1 MALRRPLALHASGYM
16 EEMPTGDTQDQRG
29 PIDMNT
35 TNKIINLADP
45 TLAQDAAT
53 KAYVDGVVNGLDWK
67 NSVRLATAAALA
79 AVTAAGS
86 GVGKTLT
93 ANANGALSVDG
104 VAVANGDR
112 ILVKNQVAGAD
123 NGLYLVTDLGSAGTP
138 FILTRTV
145 DADQNLEVTA
155 NLAVFVAAGTTNADT
170 GWTLTTNDPIT
181 VDTTSLSFAQFSST
195 VSYTF
200 DQGLLNTAGAI
211 TVELDTAAAAQTA
224 GAGGGSSG
232 LEFDVNTA
240 AGKLRAAVHATGG
253 LERSATGLAA
263 KLNGTSLLSGASG
276 LSVQHAPKQDDFTY
290 LASEA
295 LTAFHPVAM
304 STTVDRAQQGR
315 GNADARAKV
324 IGITRVAAASAGDP
338 IDVVSSGVQVG
349 ALTGATAGDIFYV
362 AAAGGLTAAN
372 TPPGA
377 GNRVIQVGIAKN
389 ATDLIVQI
397 IDFGKRA
404 A

>member
-1 MALRRPLALHASGYM
+1 MALRRPLALHATGYM

-45 TLAQDAAT
+45 TVAQDAAT
-53 KAYVDGVVNGLDWK
+53 KAYVDGLVNGLDWK
-67 NSVRLATAAALA
+67 NSVRLATAAALPSN
-79 AVTAAGS
+79 TAAGS

-93 ANANGALSVDG
+93 ATANGALSVDG

-112 ILVKNQVAGAD
+112 ILVKNEATGAN
-123 NGLYLVTDLGSAGTP
+123 NGLYVVTDLGSAGTP
-138 FILTRTV
+138 YILTRTV

-155 NLAVFVAAGTTNADT
+155 NLAVFVSAGSTNADS
-170 GWTLTTNDPIT
+170 GWTIITNDPIV
-181 VDTTSLSFAQFSST
+181 VDTTALVFAQFSST
-195 VSYTF
+195 VAYTF
-200 DQGLLNTAGAI
+200 DQGLLNTAGSI

-240 AGKLRAAVHATGG
+240 AGKLRAAVNATGG
-253 LERSATGLAA
+253 LQRSASGLAA
-263 KLNGTSLLSGASG
+263 LLDGSSLVSGASG
-276 LSVQHAPKQDDFTY
+276 LKTAHAPQRRDATF
-290 LASEA
+290 LSSEA
-295 LTAFHPVAM
+295 LSAFHPVAM
-304 STTVDRAQQGR
+304 STTSDRVQQSR
-315 GNADARAKV
+315 GNTDPRAKC
-324 IGITRVAAASAGDP
+324 IALNLTAAGAAGVALEIVEDG
-338 IDVVSSGVQVG
+338 VVAG
-349 ALTGATAGDIFYV
+349 ALTAATAGDIFYV

-389 ATDLIVQI
+389 ATDLLVQI
-397 IDFGKRA
+397 VDFGKRA

>member
-1 MALRRPLALHASGYM
+1 
-16 EEMPTGDTQDQRG
+16 
-29 PIDMNT
+29 
-35 TNKIINLADP
+35 
-45 TLAQDAAT
+45 
-53 KAYVDGVVNGLDWK
+53 
-67 NSVRLATAAALA
+67 
-79 AVTAAGS
+79 
-86 GVGKTLT
+86 
-93 ANANGALSVDG
+93 VDG

-123 NGLYLVTDLGSAGTP
+123 NGLYIVTDLGSGGTP

-155 NLAVFVAAGTTNADT
+155 NLAVFVSAGTTNADS

-181 VDTTSLSFAQFSST
+181 VDTTSLVFAQFSST
-195 VSYTF
+195 VAYTF
-200 DQGLLNTAGAI
+200 DQGLLNTGGAI

-240 AGKLRAAVHATGG
+240 AGKLRAAVNATGG
-253 LERSATGLAA
+253 LQRSASGLAA
-263 KLNGTSLLSGASG
+263 LLDGSSLVSGAAG
-276 LSVQHAPKQDDFTY
+276 LKTVWSPQRRDTTFV
-290 LASEA
+290 SNEA
-295 LTAFHPVAM
+295 LVAFHPVAM
-304 STTVDRAQQGR
+304 STTADRVQQGR
-315 GNADARAKV
+315 GNLDARAKV
-324 IGITRVAAASAGDP
+324 IGLNLTTAGAAGVALEVVEDGVVLGAIAA
-338 IDVVSSGVQVG
+338 
-349 ALTGATAGDIFYV
+349 ATAGDIFYV

-377 GNRVIQVGIAKN
+377 GNRIIQAGIAKN

-397 IDFGKRA
+397 IDYGKKA

>member
-1 MALRRPLALHASGYM
+1 MALRRPLALHATGYM

-93 ANANGALSVDG
+93 ADANGALSVDG

-155 NLAVFVAAGTTNADT
+155 NLAVFVSAGSTNADS
-170 GWTLTTNDPIT
+170 GWTLTTNDAIV
-181 VDTTSLSFAQFSST
+181 VDTTSLTFAQFSST
-195 VSYTF
+195 VTYTF
-200 DQGLLNTAGAI
+200 DQGLLYTGGAI

-240 AGKLRAAVHATGG
+240 AGKLRAAVNATGG
-253 LERSATGLAA
+253 LERTASGLAA
-263 KLNGTSLLSGASG
+263 KLDGSSLVSGASG
-276 LSVQHAPKQDDFTY
+276 LKTVWSPQRRDATFV
-290 LASEA
+290 SNEA

-304 STTVDRAQQGR
+304 STTADRVQQAR
-315 GNADARAKV
+315 GNSDPRAKV
-324 IGITRVAAASAGDP
+324 IGLNLTTAGAAGVALEVVEGGVVLGAIAA
-338 IDVVSSGVQVG
+338 
-349 ALTGATAGDIFYV
+349 ATAGDVFYA

-372 TPPGA
+372 APPGA

-397 IDFGKRA
+397 IDYGKRA

>member
-1 MALRRPLALHASGYM
+1 
-16 EEMPTGDTQDQRG
+16 
-29 PIDMNT
+29 MNT

-53 KAYVDGVVNGLDWK
+53 KAYVDGLVNGLDWK

-93 ANANGALSVDG
+93 ADANGALSVDG

-123 NGLYLVTDLGSAGTP
+123 NGLYIVTDLGSGGTP

-145 DADQNLEVTA
+145 DADQNIEVTA
-155 NLAVFVAAGTTNADT
+155 NLAVFVSAGTVNADT
-170 GWTLTTNDPIT
+170 GWTLTTNDAIV

-195 VSYTF
+195 AAAPTY

-240 AGKLRAAVHATGG
+240 AGKLRAAVNATGG
-253 LERSATGLAA
+253 LQRSASGLAA
-263 KLNGTSLLSGASG
+263 LLDGSSLVSGAAG
-276 LSVQHAPKQDDFTY
+276 LKTVWSPQRRDTTFV
-290 LASEA
+290 SNEA
-295 LTAFHPVAM
+295 LVAFHPVAM
-304 STTVDRAQQGR
+304 STTADRVQQGR
-315 GNADARAKV
+315 GNLDARAKV
-324 IGITRVAAASAGDP
+324 IGLNLTTAGAAGVALEVVEDGVVLGAIAA
-338 IDVVSSGVQVG
+338 
-349 ALTGATAGDIFYV
+349 ATAGDIFYV

-372 TPPGA
+372 APPGA

-389 ATDLIVQI
+389 ATDLLVQI
-397 IDFGKRA
+397 IDYGRKA